1 MLKKYP
7 LFHLGFFTVF
17 AIQVI
22 AVLADLRPLISAT
35 KPLICMLMMAG
46 LYGETKLKGR
56 FHKRIFSGL
65 FLALVG
71 DLFLL
76 CNDSGANYFSYG
88 LAAFFLS
95 HICYIRAFYL
105 DFSSAPE
112 LDKKGARL
120 AILLCATCS
129 VSFYLFIRS
138 HLGAMKLPVLAY
150 LIVISVLVM
159 MAAFRR
165 FRVNNISFNLILIG
179 AVIFTLSDALL
190 SLDKFVIPF
199 KGAECCILATYML
212 AQYLITLGAIERRL
226 LLKD

>member
-1 MLKKYP
+1 MLKKYT
-7 LFHLGFFTVF
+7 LFHLSFAMVF
-17 AIQVI
+17 SIQVI

-35 KPLICMLMMAG
+35 KPLVCILPMAA
-46 LYGETKLKGR
+46 LYMETKLKGR
-56 FHKRIFSGL
+56 FHKRIFIGL
-65 FLALVG
+65 FFALVG

-76 CNDSGANYFSYG
+76 YNDSDPNYFSYG
-88 LAAFFLS
+88 LASFFLC
-95 HICYIRAFYL
+95 HIFYIRAFYL

-120 AILLCATCS
+120 AILLCAVCS

-150 LIVISVLVM
+150 VIVISLLVM
-159 MAAFRR
+159 MAAFRQ
-165 FRVNNISFNLILIG
+165 FRVNNMSFKLILIG
-179 AVIFTLSDALL
+179 AIIFTLSDALL
-190 SLDKFVIPF
+190 SLDKFVINF
-199 KGAECCILATYML
+199 KGAEYSIVATYML